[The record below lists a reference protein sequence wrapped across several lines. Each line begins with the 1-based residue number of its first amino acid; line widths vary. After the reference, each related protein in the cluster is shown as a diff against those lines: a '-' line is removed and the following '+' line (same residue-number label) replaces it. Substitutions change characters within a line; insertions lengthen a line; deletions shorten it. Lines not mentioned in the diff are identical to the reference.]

1 MLAYLPELL
10 KGLHTSLT
18 LTAASLVVALL
29 LALLF
34 TVVLSLKTPVFN
46 PLVKGFITLFTGTPL
61 LVQIFLIYYGPG
73 QFPRSSRSPG
83 CGIYCRS
90 PGCAR
95 CWRCR

>member
-18 LTAASLVVALL
+18 LTAASLVLALL

-34 TVVLSLKTPVFN
+34 TVVLSLKTPVLN

-61 LVQIFLIYYGPG
+61 LVQ
-73 QFPRSSRSPG
+73 
-83 CGIYCRS
+83 
-90 PGCAR
+90 
-95 CWRCR
+95 

>member
-34 TVVLSLKTPVFN
+34 TVVLSLKTPLFS
-46 PLVKGFITLFTGTPL
+46 PLRPDSTAPEVEVRAGPSAASAKLTFT
-61 LVQIFLIYYGPG
+61 
-73 QFPRSSRSPG
+73 
-83 CGIYCRS
+83 
-90 PGCAR
+90 
-95 CWRCR
+95 